1 MSPTSVGARGSSES
15 RAQHEFMLEAQGISK
30 RYGATIALEAVDLSA
45 KTGEIHAVLGEN
57 GSGKSTLMKALAGV
71 VIPDSGTMTLG
82 GAPFAPKSPADA
94 RRAGVAMIHQELSV
108 CPDLS
113 VSENVTLG
121 AEETTLGVVRGA
133 AARKLAHEALAKMGY
148 AELDVTMPVRRLS
161 PATRQIVEIARAVAL
176 DSRVVIL
183 DEPTSSLGRADVEAL
198 FGVMDVLRNSG
209 KAVLFISHFLD
220 EVRRVADVATVLRDG
235 HQVGVH
241 PARNLDDDEIVRLM
255 VGRSIDELYPRSDR
269 SPGDVVLSV
278 HGLTGLV
285 KPSNATLDLR
295 KGEVLG
301 VAGLNG
307 AGRTELLRLI
317 FGLDRVASGEVRVGA
332 MGGRGTPALR
342 WAQGVGL
349 LSEDRKDEGLFL
361 GLPIYENVMM
371 ASLDKAVVRPEREA
385 AVGAEWIE
393 RLRVK
398 CQGPRQPVGQLS
410 GGNQQKVALARML
423 RHGVDVLLLDEPTRG
438 IDVGSKEQ
446 IYRIIDDLALQGKA
460 VLMVSS
466 YLPELLGVCDRI
478 HVMRHGDLLPS
489 VDADEATQE
498 SLVAMAIA

>member
-1 MSPTSVGARGSSES
+1 
-15 RAQHEFMLEAQGISK
+15 MLEAKGISK
-30 RYGATIALEAVDLSA
+30 RYGATVALDEVDLTA
-45 KTGEIHAVLGEN
+45 RAGEVHAVLGEN
-57 GSGKSTLMKALAGV
+57 GSGKSTLMKVLAGV
-71 VIPDSGTMTLG
+71 VHPDSGTMTLG
-82 GAPFAPKSPADA
+82 GTPFSPHSPADA

-108 CPDLS
+108 CPDLD
-113 VSENVTLG
+113 VAENVTLG
-121 AEETTLGVVRGA
+121 AETTSVGVVRAGA
-133 AARKLAHEALAKMGY
+133 ARTLAREALAKMGY
-148 AELDVTMPVRRLS
+148 SDLDVSTPVRRLS

-176 DSRVVIL
+176 QSRVVIL

-198 FGVMDVLRNSG
+198 FAVMDVLRKEG

-220 EVRRVADVATVLRDG
+220 EVRRVSDVATVLRDG
-235 HQVGVH
+235 RQVGVH
-241 PARNLDDDEIVRLM
+241 AARSLGDDEIVKLM
-255 VGRSIDELYPRSDR
+255 VGRSIEELYPRSPR
-269 SPGDVVLSV
+269 TPGETVLSV
-278 HGLTGLV
+278 RDLSGV
-285 KPSNATLDLR
+285 FKPTEATLELR

-301 VAGLNG
+301 IAGLNG

-317 FGLDRVASGEVRVGA
+317 FGLDPVRSGLVQVGA
-332 MGGRGTPALR
+332 MGGPGSPALR

-361 GLPIYENVMM
+361 GLPIYENIGM
-371 ASLDKAVVRPEREA
+371 ASLTSAFVHPDQEA
-385 AVGAEWIE
+385 KIGAEWVE

-398 CQGPRQPVGQLS
+398 CQSSRQPVGELS

-446 IYRIIDDLALQGKA
+446 IYRLIDDLAAEGKA

-478 HVMRHGDLLPS
+478 HVMRHGDLLPA
-489 VDADEATQE
+489 VAAEDATQE

>member
-1 MSPTSVGARGSSES
+1 
-15 RAQHEFMLEAQGISK
+15 MLEAKGISK
-30 RYGATIALEAVDLSA
+30 RYGATVALDGVDLA
-45 KTGEIHAVLGEN
+45 ARAGEVHAVLGEN
-57 GSGKSTLMKALAGV
+57 GSGKSTLMKVFAGV
-71 VIPDSGTMTLG
+71 VPPDGGTMTLDG
-82 GAPFAPKSPADA
+82 KAYAPKSPADA

-108 CPDLS
+108 CPDLN
-113 VSENVTLG
+113 VAENVTLG
-121 AEETTLGVVRGA
+121 AEATRLGVVKAGA
-133 AARKLAHEALAKMGY
+133 ARRLAHEALAKMGY
-148 AELDVTMPVRRLS
+148 PDLDAATPVRRLS

-176 DSRVVIL
+176 ESRVVIL

-198 FGVMDVLRNSG
+198 FKVMEVLRASG

-220 EVRRVADVATVLRDG
+220 EVRRVSDVATVLRDG
-235 HQVGVH
+235 VQVGVH
-241 PARNLDDDEIVRLM
+241 PARTLGDDEIVKLM
-255 VGRSIDELYPRSDR
+255 VGRSIEELYPRSPR
-269 SPGDVVLSV
+269 SPGEPVLSV
-278 HGLTGLV
+278 HGLSGMV
-285 KPSNATLDLR
+285 KPTEATLELR
-295 KGEVLG
+295 RGEVLG
-301 VAGLNG
+301 IAGLNG

-317 FGLDRVASGEVRVGA
+317 FGLDAVRSGSVQVGA
-332 MGGRGTPALR
+332 MGGPGSPALR

-361 GLPIYENVMM
+361 GLPIYENIGM
-371 ASLDKAVVRPEREA
+371 ASLTSVFVHPNQEA
-385 AVGAEWIE
+385 ATGGEWVE

-446 IYRIIDDLALQGKA
+446 IYRLIDDLAAQGKA

-478 HVMRHGDLLPS
+478 HVMRNGDLLPA
-489 VDADEATQE
+489 VRAQDATQE
-498 SLVAMAIA
+498 SLVAKAIA

>member
-1 MSPTSVGARGSSES
+1 
-15 RAQHEFMLEAQGISK
+15 MLEGHAISK
-30 RYGATIALEAVDLSA
+30 RYGATVALDAVDLSA
-45 KTGEIHAVLGEN
+45 RAGEVHAVLGEN
-57 GSGKSTLMKALAGV
+57 GSGKSTLMKVFAGV
-71 VIPDSGTMTLG
+71 VIPDAGAMTLDG
-82 GAPFAPKSPADA
+82 KPFAPRSPADA

-113 VSENVTLG
+113 VAENVTLG
-121 AEETTLGVVRGA
+121 AEETRLGVVRGA
-133 AARKLAHEALAKMGY
+133 AARRLAHEALVKMGY
-148 AELDVTMPVRRLS
+148 PELDVATPVRRLS

-176 DSRVVIL
+176 DSQVVIL

-198 FGVMDVLRNSG
+198 FAVMDVLRDAG

-235 HQVGVH
+235 RQVGVH
-241 PARNLDDDEIVRLM
+241 PARALDDETIVGLM
-255 VGRSIDELYPRSDR
+255 VGRSIEELYPRSVR
-269 SPGDVVLSV
+269 HPGDAVLSV
-278 HGLTGLV
+278 RGLTGVV
-285 KPSNATLDLR
+285 KPNDASLELR
-295 KGEVLG
+295 AGEVLG
-301 VAGLNG
+301 IAGLNG
-307 AGRTELLRLI
+307 AGRTELLRLV
-317 FGLDRVASGEVRVGA
+317 FGLDRVVRGEVRVGA
-332 MGGRGTPALR
+332 MGGPGTPALR

-371 ASLDKAVVRPEREA
+371 ASLDGAVVRPEREA
-385 AVGAEWIE
+385 ATGAEWVD

-446 IYRIIDDLALQGKA
+446 IYRIIDGLAAEGKA

-478 HVMRHGDLLPS
+478 HVMRHGELLPS
-489 VDADEATQE
+489 VDAESATQE
-498 SLVAMAIA
+498 SLVATAIA

>member
-1 MSPTSVGARGSSES
+1 
-15 RAQHEFMLEAQGISK
+15 MLEAQGISK
-30 RYGATIALEAVDLSA
+30 RYGATVALDSVDLSA
-45 KTGEIHAVLGEN
+45 KAGETHAVLGEN
-57 GSGKSTLMKALAGV
+57 GSGKSTLMKVLAGV
-71 VIPDSGTMTLG
+71 VMPDAGTMTLG
-82 GAPFAPKSPADA
+82 GAPFAPKTPADA
-94 RRAGVAMIHQELSV
+94 RHAGVAMIHQELSV

-113 VSENVTLG
+113 VAENVTLG
-121 AEETTLGVVRGA
+121 AEDTTLGFVRGA
-133 AARKLAHEALAKMGY
+133 AARRLAHEALSKMGY
-148 AELDVTMPVRRLS
+148 AELDVDTPVRRLS
-161 PATRQIVEIARAVAL
+161 PASRQIVEIARAVAL

-198 FGVMDVLRNSG
+198 FAVMEVLKSSG

-220 EVRRVADVATVLRDG
+220 EVRRVSDVATVLRDG
-235 HQVGVH
+235 HQVGVY

-255 VGRSIDELYPRSDR
+255 VGRSIDELYPRSTR
-269 SPGDVVLSV
+269 TPGDVVLSV
-278 HGLTGLV
+278 RGLTGLL
-285 KPSNATLDLR
+285 KPYDASLDLC
-295 KGEVLG
+295 KGEVVG
-301 VAGLNG
+301 IAGLNG

-317 FGLDRVASGEVRVGA
+317 FGLDRVARGEVRVGA
-332 MGGRGTPALR
+332 MGGAGSPALR
-342 WAQGVGL
+342 WVQGVGL

-361 GLPIYENVMM
+361 GLPIYENIMM
-371 ASLDKAVVRPEREA
+371 ASLDKPLVKPEAEA
-385 AVGAEWIE
+385 ATGGEWVD

-446 IYRIIDDLALQGKA
+446 IYRIIDDLAAQGKA

-478 HVMRHGDLLPS
+478 HVMRRGELLPA
-489 VDADEATQE
+489 VDAEAATQE
-498 SLVAMAIA
+498 SLVAMAIS

>member
-1 MSPTSVGARGSSES
+1 
-15 RAQHEFMLEAQGISK
+15 MLQATGISK
-30 RYGATIALEAVDLSA
+30 RYGATVALDAVDLSSNA
-45 KTGEIHAVLGEN
+45 GEVHAILGEN

-71 VIPDSGTMTLG
+71 VIPDAGTVTLDG
-82 GAPFAPKSPADA
+82 KPFAPKTPADA

-108 CPDLS
+108 CPELT
-113 VSENVTLG
+113 VAENVTLG
-121 AEETTLGVVRGA
+121 AEETAFGFVRGTTS
-133 AARKLAHEALAKMGY
+133 RALAANALSKMGY
-148 AELDVTMPVRRLS
+148 PDLDVTTLVRNLS

-198 FGVMDVLRNSG
+198 FGVMEVLKREG

-235 HQVGVH
+235 RQVGVH
-241 PARNLDDDEIVRLM
+241 PARALTDEEIVRLM
-255 VGRSIDELYPRSDR
+255 VGRSIDELYPRSVR
-269 SPGDVVLSV
+269 TPGDIALSV
-278 HGLTGLV
+278 HGLSGIV
-285 KPSNATLDLR
+285 KPENATLELR

-301 VAGLNG
+301 IAGLNG
-307 AGRTELLRLI
+307 AGRTELLRLV
-317 FGLDRVASGEVRVGA
+317 FGLDEVRSGEVRVGA
-332 MGGRGTPALR
+332 MGGAGTPALR

-361 GLPIYENVMM
+361 GLPIYENIGM
-371 ASLDKAVVRPEREA
+371 ASLASAVVNPGQESER
-385 AVGAEWIE
+385 GADWIG
-393 RLRVK
+393 RLSVK
-398 CQGPRQPVGQLS
+398 AQGPSQPVGQLS

-446 IYRIIDDLALQGKA
+446 IYRLIDELAAEGKA

-478 HVMRHGDLLPS
+478 HVMRHGDLLPA
-489 VDADEATQE
+489 VDAEAATQE